1 MRYTKKEAAARL
13 GVSDSTID
21 RRVSDGSLNTERE
34 AHGKTHRVWIILDDD
49 EVDAPA
55 DGVDETVDAP
65 HDKTEASEAST
76 EASIELAALRE
87 RCARFEELAEC
98 RGTLLI
104 EADARCQMLIA
115 ELASAQRTSE
125 ALARALPPAPPEALP
140 GERRRGLL
148 GWLRLR
154 SGG

>member
-1 MRYTKKEAAARL
+1 MTRL
-13 GVSDSTID
+13 
-21 RRVSDGSLNTERE
+21 
-34 AHGKTHRVWIILDDD
+34 THRLT
-49 EVDAPA
+49 
-55 DGVDETVDAP
+55 GLDETVDAP

-87 RCARFEELAEC
+87 RRARFEELAEY

-125 ALARALPPAPPEALP
+125 ALACALPPAPPEALP